1 MGVVAGED
9 LTNLRSKNAHRCRSR
24 APSVVVCMKGRDL
37 PGLPAKEILMSTI
50 TMTRDDSY
58 DGLVLPSRITQA
70 ARPSRRRLWTG
81 RVSSGLVAAFLLF
94 DAAMKL
100 LRVPAVLEA
109 SRRVGF
115 SEASTFGVG
124 AVLLVCVVAYLVP
137 RSSLVGAVLLTGYL
151 GGAVATN
158 VRIGAPLLT
167 HTLFPLYVATLVWGG
182 LALRD
187 ARVRA
192 LFAPRRA

>member
-1 MGVVAGED
+1 
-9 LTNLRSKNAHRCRSR
+9 
-24 APSVVVCMKGRDL
+24 
-37 PGLPAKEILMSTI
+37 MSTI

-192 LFAPRRA
+192 LFAPPRRA

>member
-1 MGVVAGED
+1 
-9 LTNLRSKNAHRCRSR
+9 
-24 APSVVVCMKGRDL
+24 
-37 PGLPAKEILMSTI
+37 MSTI

-58 DGLVLPSRITQA
+58 DGLVLPSRIIPA

-81 RVSSGLVAAFLLF
+81 RVLSGLVAAFLLF

-100 LRVPAVLEA
+100 LRVPAVVEA
-109 SRRVGF
+109 SRQVGF
-115 SEASTFGVG
+115 SASSIFGIG

-137 RSSLVGAVLLTGYL
+137 RLSLVGAMLLTGYL

-158 VRIGAPLLT
+158 VRIGAPLLS
-167 HTLFPLYVATLVWGG
+167 HTLFPLYVAALVWGG
-182 LALRD
+182 LYLRD